1 MKALRSIRQR
11 TRAIRKSAWESMFS
25 AGQPNRRGKLR
36 ANSCAAI
43 ISVLC
48 LSHAACQA
56 AGPADKPIA
65 ATASGKVE
73 GIQTKNGVLAF
84 LGIPFGQPPK
94 GDLRFAPPVEVAP
107 WEGVRD
113 ATHSGPMAP
122 QPVDA
127 DEPAVKF
134 TQDEDCLN
142 LDIWT
147 PGIDG
152 RKRPVLVFIHGGTFL
167 FGASGDA
174 AYDGA
179 NISKRGDLVFASI
192 NYRLGMLGFL
202 TLDDFRAEYQGS
214 GSNGIRDQI
223 LALRWLKKNIA
234 RFGGDPE
241 NITIMGESAGAM
253 SVFTLMGLPQAK
265 GLFQKAIAESGPI
278 NLFKTKAEAANFTAD
293 FMKIC
298 KNKYGVTDV
307 AGLRTLT
314 PKQIL
319 DAQSE
324 LFAAKGGMICPLLCM
339 PFVDGTVIPKDPAS
353 AIQDG
358 AAAGIALL
366 NGTNHDEY
374 CYWIPFRPGLKT
386 EPLSKFLVD
395 FPWFGKNLG
404 DRKQDVLDFYN
415 RRNPTPGPANSS
427 VSSAVAYVTDH
438 LFLVPHIKISEAQAK
453 HAKVWAYR
461 FDWKS
466 RARDFLG
473 ACHAIEVPFLFK
485 SFNPN
490 SPEDIVG
497 PNPPMGLSD
506 AMQDAWISFART
518 GNPNHKGLA
527 EWPAYVPA
535 RRATMIFDTKSKVVD
550 DPDPEVRKLFKDI
563 PL

>member
-1 MKALRSIRQR
+1 MSTRTSIQQKRKTKAQPCWQLRSN
-11 TRAIRKSAWESMFS
+11 TC
-25 AGQPNRRGKLR
+25 G
-36 ANSCAAI
+36 AI
-43 ISVLC
+43 ISVMC
-48 LSHAACQA
+48 LMHAA
-56 AGPADKPIA
+56 PANEVSGQGDNPIV

-84 LGIPFGQPPK
+84 LGIPFAQVPK
-94 GDLRFAPPVEVAP
+94 GNLRFAAPVEVAP
-107 WEGVRD
+107 WKGVRD
-113 ATHSGPMAP
+113 TTKSGPMAP

-127 DEPAVKF
+127 IDACSQYSP
-134 TQDEDCLN
+134 DEDCLN

-147 PGIDG
+147 PGVDG

-167 FGASGDA
+167 FGGSGDPV
-174 AYDGA
+174 YDGA
-179 NISKRGDLVFASI
+179 NISKRGDIVFGSI

-202 TLDDFRAEYQGS
+202 SLDELGAEYQGS
-214 GSNGIRDQI
+214 GCNGIRDQI
-223 LALRWLKKNIA
+223 LALSWLKKNIA

-253 SVFTLMGLPQAK
+253 SVLTLIGLPQAK

-278 NLFKTKAEAANFTAD
+278 NLFKTKKEAAGFTAD

-319 DAQSE
+319 DAQSD
-324 LFAAKGGMICPLLCM
+324 LFAAKGGMTCPLMCM
-339 PFVDGTVIPKDPAS
+339 PFVDGTVIPKDPVS
-353 AIQDG
+353 AIQNG

-374 CYWIPFRPGLKT
+374 CYWIPFKPGLQT
-386 EPLSKFLVD
+386 EPLSEFLSEI
-395 FPWFGKNLG
+395 PWFARNLG
-404 DRKQDVLDFYN
+404 ERKQEVLDFYN
-415 RRNPTPGPANSS
+415 KMNPTPGPDKSS
-427 VSSAVAYVTDH
+427 VSSAAAYVTDD
-438 LFLVPHIKISEAQAK
+438 LFLIPHIKISEAQAK
-453 HAKVWAYR
+453 HAKVWMYR

-466 RARDFLG
+466 RAKEYLN
-473 ACHAIEVPFLFK
+473 ACHAIELPFVFK
-485 SFNPN
+485 FFDP
-490 SPEDIVG
+490 DDGLVG

-518 GNPNHKGLA
+518 GDPNHKGLP
-527 EWPAYVPA
+527 EWPAYEPA
-535 RRATMIFDTKSKVVD
+535 RRATMIFDTKSKVVE
-550 DPDPEVRKLFKDI
+550 DPDPEIRQLFKDI